1 MDTSSVIIGLFL
13 FGLFFFPIIYA
24 LIRQHAIEKKKN
36 NLLFKYAGDNKLTLT
51 ETESIGHLNLGLDT
65 QAKKLIILE
74 NKEKPEFEII
84 DLHQV
89 GKVQVSKQLFPG
101 KTKNKKEKIM
111 HLRLELENKIDSKV
125 TAITFYDEDD
135 ADSTDAEIRLH
146 EAKKWDELLHKNL
159 AS

>member
-1 MDTSSVIIGLFL
+1 MDTSSVIIGLSL

-24 LIRQHAIEKKKN
+24 LVKQHGIEKKKKS
-36 NLLFKYAGDNKLTLT
+36 LLFTYAREHHLNLV
-51 ETESIGHLNLGLDT
+51 ETESIGHVNLGLDA

-84 DLHQV
+84 DLQQV
-89 GKVQVSKQLFPG
+89 GKVQITKQLLPG
-101 KTKNKKEKIM
+101 RSKKIKEKIL
-111 HLRLELENKIDSKV
+111 HLSLDLENKLDSKI

-135 ADSTDAEIRLH
+135 EDPTDAEIRLH

-159 AS
+159 AF